1 VDLAKINSPPELDM
15 TCRTKAILTM
25 SLLTPVLTEIVS
37 GNTQPHALLNP
48 KVSGFLLLA
57 YSFPL
62 LIIRELTWRWQLPVP
77 GIFLLGLAYGIVNEG
92 LLAQTLI
99 RPEHVPI
106 SNFDHY
112 LYAAGINFSWMCLI
126 VPWHALLAI
135 VFPLT
140 LIACWFP
147 ACAQEAWLGNRAFAS
162 LTAVLVAALA
172 FVASVRTPRPQMH
185 VFLGAIAVLVFV
197 ASLFRKRM
205 ASPARQND
213 RRMRAFQ
220 FGIVFYFAFFLGTI
234 LLAAARMPSAV
245 FFSAVAALL
254 LGFSWLTRRQEFQLQ
269 PAAAHLALGS
279 YFAASGF
286 SFLGAVLHRSLE
298 GAVTASFLAVGFV
311 IVARRTLGFSEFD
324 TAGDAVSKK

>member
-1 VDLAKINSPPELDM
+1 
-15 TCRTKAILTM
+15 M
-25 SLLTPVLTEIVS
+25 SLLAPVLTEIVS
-37 GNTQPHALLNP
+37 GNTQPHALLNQ

-62 LIIRELTWRWQLPVP
+62 LIIRELTWRWRLPAP
-77 GIFLLGLAYGIVNEG
+77 GVFLLGLAYGIVNEG

-99 RPEHVPI
+99 RSEHLPI

-112 LYAAGINFSWMCLI
+112 LYAAGINFSWICLI

-140 LIACWFP
+140 LIASWFP

-172 FVASVRTPRPQMH
+172 FVASVRSPHPQMR

-197 ASLFRKRM
+197 ASLFRNRM
-205 ASPARQND
+205 ARQVRQND
-213 RRMRAFQ
+213 RQMRAFQ
-220 FGIVFYFAFFLGTI
+220 FGILFYFVFFLETI
-234 LLAAARMPSAV
+234 LLAAARVPSVVFLIAV
-245 FFSAVAALL
+245 MALL
-254 LGFSWLTRRQEFQLQ
+254 LGFARLVWWQEFELQ
-269 PAAAHLALGS
+269 PAAAQLALGS

-311 IVARRTLGFSEFD
+311 ILSRRTFRFSEMD
-324 TAGDAVSKK
+324 TAGAAVPKK

>member
-1 VDLAKINSPPELDM
+1 
-15 TCRTKAILTM
+15 M
-25 SLLTPVLTEIVS
+25 SLLAPVLTEIVS

-57 YSFPL
+57 YSFPP
-62 LIIRELTWRWQLPVP
+62 LIVRELTWRWQLPVP
-77 GIFLLGLAYGIVNEG
+77 GIFLLGLAYGIINEG

-99 RPEHVPI
+99 RSEHVPI

-162 LTAVLVAALA
+162 LTAILVAGIA
-172 FVASVRTPRPQMH
+172 FVASVRSPRPQMH
-185 VFLGAIAVLVFV
+185 VFLGAIVVLVFV
-197 ASLFRKRM
+197 ASLFRNRL
-205 ASPARQND
+205 AGPVRQND
-213 RRMRAFQ
+213 RQMRAFQ
-220 FGIVFYFAFFLGTI
+220 FGILFYFEFFLGTI
-234 LLAAARMPSAV
+234 LLASVHVPSVVFLIAV
-245 FFSAVAALL
+245 MALL
-254 LGFSWLTRRQEFQLQ
+254 LGFVWLIWRQEFQLQ

-311 IVARRTLGFSEFD
+311 IVAHRTLCFSKLD
-324 TAGDAVSKK
+324 TAGAAVPKK

>member
-1 VDLAKINSPPELDM
+1 VDLAKINSPPELEM

-25 SLLTPVLTEIVS
+25 SLLAPVLTEIVS

-62 LIIRELTWRWQLPVP
+62 LIIRELTWRWRLPAP
-77 GIFLLGLAYGIVNEG
+77 GVFLLGLAYGIVNEG

-99 RPEHVPI
+99 RSDHVPI

-147 ACAQEAWLGNRAFAS
+147 ACAQESWLGNRAFAS
-162 LTAVLVAALA
+162 LAAVLAAALA
-172 FVASVRTPRPQMH
+172 FVASVRSPRPQMH
-185 VFLGAIAVLVFV
+185 VFLGAIAALVFV
-197 ASLFRKRM
+197 ASLFRNRV
-205 ASPARQND
+205 ARLVRQND
-213 RRMRAFQ
+213 RQMRAFQ
-220 FGIVFYFAFFLGTI
+220 FGILFYFVFFLGTI
-234 LLAAARMPSAV
+234 LLAAARVPSVV
-245 FFSAVAALL
+245 FLIVVMALL
-254 LGFSWLTRRQEFQLQ
+254 FGFAWLTRRHEFQLQ

-311 IVARRTLGFSEFD
+311 IVARRTSRVGELD
-324 TAGDAVSKK
+324 TAGAAVPKK

>member
-1 VDLAKINSPPELDM
+1 M
-15 TCRTKAILTM
+15 LTM
-25 SLLTPVLTEIVS
+25 FFLAPVLTEIVS
-37 GNTQPHALLNP
+37 GNRQPHALLNP

-62 LIIRELTWRWQLPVP
+62 LFVRELTWRWQLPVP
-77 GIFLLGLAYGIVNEG
+77 GIFLLGLAYGIINEG

-99 RPEHVPI
+99 RSEHVPI

-147 ACAQEAWLGNRAFAS
+147 ACAREAWLGNRAFS
-162 LTAVLVAALA
+162 LLTAVLVAALV
-172 FVASVRTPRPQMH
+172 FVASVRSPRPQMH
-185 VFLGAIAVLVFV
+185 VFLGAIAILVFV
-197 ASLFRKRM
+197 ASLFRNRM
-205 ASPARQND
+205 ARQVRQND
-213 RRMRAFQ
+213 HRMSAFG
-220 FGIVFYFAFFLGTI
+220 FGIVFYFVFFLGTI
-234 LLAAARMPSAV
+234 LLAAARVPSVVFLIAV
-245 FFSAVAALL
+245 MALL
-254 LGFSWLTRRQEFQLQ
+254 LGFAWLIWRQEFQLQ
-269 PAAAHLALGS
+269 PAAAHLTLRS

-311 IVARRTLGFSEFD
+311 IVARRTLCFSELN
-324 TAGDAVSKK
+324 TAGAAVPKK

>member
-1 VDLAKINSPPELDM
+1 M
-15 TCRTKAILTM
+15 TCRTKATLTM
-25 SLLTPVLTEIVS
+25 FFLAPVLTEIVS
-37 GNTQPHALLNP
+37 GNRQPHALLNP

-62 LIIRELTWRWQLPVP
+62 LFVRELTWRWQLPVP
-77 GIFLLGLAYGIVNEG
+77 GIFLLGLAYGIINEG

-99 RPEHVPI
+99 RSEHVPI

-147 ACAQEAWLGNRAFAS
+147 ACAREAWLGNRAFS
-162 LTAVLVAALA
+162 LLTAVLVAALV
-172 FVASVRTPRPQMH
+172 FVASVRSPRPQMH
-185 VFLGAIAVLVFV
+185 VFLGAIAILVFV
-197 ASLFRKRM
+197 ASLFRNRM
-205 ASPARQND
+205 ARQVRQND
-213 RRMRAFQ
+213 HRMSAFR
-220 FGIVFYFAFFLGTI
+220 FGIVFYFVFFLGTI
-234 LLAAARMPSAV
+234 LLAAARVPSVV
-245 FFSAVAALL
+245 FLISVMALL
-254 LGFSWLTRRQEFQLQ
+254 LGFAWLIWRQEFQLQ

-298 GAVTASFLAVGFV
+298 GAVTASLLAVGFV
-311 IVARRTLGFSEFD
+311 IVARRSFCFSELN
-324 TAGDAVSKK
+324 TAGAAVPKK